1 MRWLDG
7 IINLVGMNLSK
18 LWEMV
23 KDSPWDRKELD
34 TTEQLN
40 NKYLFKDVLSPK

>member
-23 KDSPWDRKELD
+23 KDSPWGRKELD

-40 NKYLFKDVLSPK
+40 NKYLFKEVLPPK